1 MQTGKASSFAH
12 FLFRTRLL
20 LLLSSIFGICLCILL
35 LMVGNKALFL
45 WVNTHATPRLGI
57 AATYFSL
64 FGEWF
69 AMVFLIVISL
79 WEDRKKTIGICLS
92 WLLGACFSWTFKIWI
107 FSGLARPYAYFKT
120 KNIDLQL
127 VEGIDVH
134 SFNTFPSGHTL
145 TAFTS
150 IFLFQF
156 LFTGLKNWQIF
167 LLFVLAMGCG
177 LSRIILAQ
185 HWPQDVLGGLIL
197 GILAGLSG
205 VFVFYKLFP
214 QMERPSADIII

>member
-1 MQTGKASSFAH
+1 VIEKKLIEFMHETNENMNVTYSN
-12 FLFRTRLL
+12 RLAAEL
-20 LLLSSIFGICLCILL
+20 LEIIKLQH
-35 LMVGNKALFL
+35 VGL
-45 WVNTHATPRLGI
+45 
-57 AATYFSL
+57 
-64 FGEWF
+64 
-69 AMVFLIVISL
+69 
-79 WEDRKKTIGICLS
+79 
-92 WLLGACFSWTFKIWI
+92 TFKGKKYSDSEKLHYNMAKYYVKA
-107 FSGLARPYAYFKT
+107 FQVYYAIKKIKKLT
-120 KNIDLQL
+120 IVPEMHDVKNIDLQL

-205 VFVFYKLFP
+205 VFISYKLFP